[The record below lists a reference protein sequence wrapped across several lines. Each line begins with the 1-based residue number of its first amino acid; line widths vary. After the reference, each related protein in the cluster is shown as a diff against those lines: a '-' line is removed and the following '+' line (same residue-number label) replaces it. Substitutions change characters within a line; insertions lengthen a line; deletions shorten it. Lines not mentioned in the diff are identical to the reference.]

1 MFGMMMK
8 FKATEFDCFFEST
21 NATKPCFLEKIVGI
35 GWVASY
41 EDPTNYADEELRGE
55 EEYFDSAKKAIAWLE
70 TKVSF
75 TVDLE
80 EV

>member
-1 MFGMMMK
+1 MMMK

-35 GWVASY
+35 GWVATY
-41 EDPTNYADEELRGE
+41 DELNVEGKVIGGE

-70 TKVSF
+70 SKVSF
-75 TVDLE
+75 TVE
-80 EV
+80 MEKV

>member
-8 FKATEFDCFFEST
+8 FKATEFDGFFEST

-35 GWVASY
+35 GWVATY
-41 EDPTNYADEELRGE
+41 DELNVEGKVIGGE
-55 EEYFDSAKKAIAWLE
+55 EEYVDSAKKAIAWLE
-70 TKVSF
+70 SKVSF

>member
-8 FKATEFDCFFEST
+8 FKATEFDGFFEST

-41 EDPTNYADEELRGE
+41 DDP
-55 EEYFDSAKKAIAWLE
+55 
-70 TKVSF
+70 
-75 TVDLE
+75 
-80 EV
+80 